1 MGWNDLAFV
10 PGTVYD
16 KVRCGYPSGHSPD
29 KQVSWK
35 PFAGELPSQGD
46 VAGSSKALV
55 FGNYRAENAAQCCKA
70 AEIFATFRP

>member
-1 MGWNDLAFV
+1 M
-10 PGTVYD
+10 
-16 KVRCGYPSGHSPD
+16 
-29 KQVSWK
+29 
-35 PFAGELPSQGD
+35 PSQGD